1 MNILYFQWRY
11 TNCQC
16 YRSWSSR
23 SGMSRY
29 RQRVSSNIMWFTCL
43 FYYIFYF
50 WFWFEPIKLAEP
62 WQFVLRC
69 LYQSR
74 KMRIMYL
81 YVRGIDVASFWD
93 FSVGFWNCSELWYFV
108 FSILLVEC
116 LDYRQRVSWQFT
128 WHKFCSVAAMIIP
141 VFQQVLVVLSSR
153 AEGLYL
159 SYSCVMLSTEI
170 KAYLLLSILLI
181 ANHIFTGC
189 VVIVRWRG

>member
-1 MNILYFQWRY
+1 
-11 TNCQC
+11 
-16 YRSWSSR
+16 
-23 SGMSRY
+23 MSRY
-29 RQRVSSNIMWFTCL
+29 RQRVSSNIIWFTCL

-69 LYQSR
+69 LAEPWQFVLRCLYQSR

-81 YVRGIDVASFWD
+81 CVRGIDVASFWD

-128 WHKFCSVAAMIIP
+128 WHKFCSVAAIW
-141 VFQQVLVVLSSR
+141 SSSSWI
-153 AEGLYL
+153 G
-159 SYSCVMLSTEI
+159 TDT
-170 KAYLLLSILLI
+170 SIQ
-181 ANHIFTGC
+181 T
-189 VVIVRWRG
+189 VRVQLDTSIQTVRVQLDTSIQTVRVQLDTSIQTVS